1 MGEAKE
7 KKLAEIAALIKKALE
22 LKLTDATWVA
32 CFSPE
37 ELATVYN
44 GIGPEWLPNSIREKL
59 TKYLAIFAPA
69 CLIHDFHYWIGDGT
83 LKDFNYANDILEANC
98 RKCINAE
105 TKWYQLLRRAAGYY
119 AAHLMAE
126 ACRRYGWSAYR
137 TGRMEEPGVR
147 VSAPCGCSQP
157 IGTRASRATARPSQ
171 ESESTSNSSVLT
183 PNPSK
188 TLALFAFFAATILT
202 GCYRSIELLREGEY
216 SLTYTAVG
224 LKTDVS
230 KIEAEKMTNGLV
242 RVLVEGVATDVSERN
257 AKIIESSGSAV
268 GNIAEKVVEGMK

>member
-1 MGEAKE
+1 MGEAKK
-7 KKLAEIAALIKKALE
+7 KKLAEIAALIKKACD
-22 LKLTDATWVA
+22 LKLTDAAWVA

-44 GIGPEWLPNSIREKL
+44 GIGPEWLPYALREKL

-83 LKDFNYANDILEANC
+83 LKDFNYANDTLEANC

-105 TKWYQLLRRAAGYY
+105 TKWYQIFRRVAGYY

-137 TGRMEEPGVR
+137 TGRVNDEEVRSDGVR
-147 VSAPCGCSQP
+147 SDGV
-157 IGTRASRATARPSQ
+157 
-171 ESESTSNSSVLT
+171 NSSTPSPTNSLT
-183 PNPSK
+183 KSS
-188 TLALFAFFAATILT
+188 LALFAALTLLT
-202 GCYRSIELLREGEY
+202 GCYRAITVTRFDEYELVYR
-216 SLTYTAVG
+216 SVG

-230 KIEAEKMTNGLV
+230 KIEAEKSTNGTV

-257 AKIIESSGSAV
+257 AKIIESSGTAV
-268 GNIAEKVVEGMK
+268 GNIAEKVIEGVK

>member
-1 MGEAKE
+1 MGEAKA
-7 KKLAEIAALIKKALE
+7 KKLAEITALIKKACD
-22 LKLTDATWVA
+22 LKLTDAAWVA

-37 ELATVYN
+37 ELAAVYN
-44 GIGPEWLPNSIREKL
+44 GIGPEWLPCALREKL

-83 LKDFNYANDILEANC
+83 LKDFTYANDTLEANC

-105 TKWYQLLRRAAGYY
+105 TKWYQIFRRAAGYY

-137 TGRMEEPGVR
+137 TGRMEDPGVR
-147 VSAPCGCSQP
+147 G
-157 IGTRASRATARPSQ
+157 Q
-171 ESESTSNSSVLT
+171 ESIGEKSKSIVEVEQRTVKNSVVRLGLITSTLLLLLS
-183 PNPSK
+183 
-188 TLALFAFFAATILT
+188 
-202 GCYRSIELLREGEY
+202 GCFRSIELVREGEY

-230 KIEAEKMTNGLV
+230 KIEAEKMTNGTV
-242 RVLVEGVATDVSERN
+242 RVFIEGVATDVSERN
-257 AKIIESSGSAV
+257 AKIIESSGTAV
-268 GNIAEKVVEGMK
+268 GNIAEKVIEGVK

>member
-7 KKLAEIAALIKKALE
+7 KKRAEIAALIKKALE
-22 LKLTDATWVA
+22 LKLTDAGWVA
-32 CFSPE
+32 CFAAE
-37 ELATVYN
+37 ELTTVYN
-44 GIGPEWLPNSIREKL
+44 GIGPEWLPYSLREKL
-59 TKYLAIFAPA
+59 TQYLAIFAPA

-83 LKDFNYANDILEANC
+83 IKDFNYANDTLEANC

-105 TKWYQLLRRAAGYY
+105 TKWYQLLRRSAGYS

-137 TGRMEEPGVR
+137 TGRMNDEGN
-147 VSAPCGCSQP
+147 GSQ
-157 IGTRASRATARPSQ
+157 ATIPHSPLP
-171 ESESTSNSSVLT
+171 V
-183 PNPSK
+183 PPK
-188 TLALFAFFAATILT
+188 TLALFAFFAVSTLLT
-202 GCYRSIELLREGEY
+202 GCYRSITVTRSNEYELVYR
-216 SLTYTAVG
+216 SVG

-230 KIEAEKMTNGLV
+230 KIKAEKMTNGTV

-268 GNIAEKVVEGMK
+268 GNIAKEVVEGLK

>member
-7 KKLAEIAALIKKALE
+7 KKIAEITALIKKACD
-22 LKLTDATWVA
+22 LKLTDAGWVD
-32 CFSPE
+32 CFTPE
-37 ELATVYN
+37 ELVAVYN
-44 GIGPEWLPNSIREKL
+44 GIGPEWLPYALREKL

-83 LKDFNYANDILEANC
+83 LKDFNYANDTLEANC

-137 TGRMEEPGVR
+137 TGRVEEVKSDGVR
-147 VSAPCGCSQP
+147 SDGV
-157 IGTRASRATARPSQ
+157 
-171 ESESTSNSSVLT
+171 NSSTPSLT
-183 PNPSK
+183 HSHTK
-188 TLALFAFFAATILT
+188 SSLALFAFFAVSILLT
-202 GCYRSIELLREGEY
+202 GCYRSIELVREGEY

-230 KIEAEKMTNGLV
+230 KIEAEKTTNGTV
-242 RVLVEGVATDVSERN
+242 RVFIEGVATDVSERN
-257 AKIIESSGSAV
+257 AKIVESSGTAV
-268 GNIAEKVVEGMK
+268 GNVAQKVVEGMK

>member
-7 KKLAEIAALIKKALE
+7 KKRAEIAALIKKALE
-22 LKLTDATWVA
+22 LKLTDAGWVA
-32 CFSPE
+32 CFAAE
-37 ELATVYN
+37 ELTTVYN
-44 GIGPEWLPNSIREKL
+44 GIGPEWLPISIREKL
-59 TKYLAIFAPA
+59 TKYLSIFAPA

-119 AAHLMAE
+119 AAHLIAE
-126 ACRRYGWSAYR
+126 ACRRYGWSAYL
-137 TGRMEEPGVR
+137 TGRVEDPGVR
-147 VSAPCGCSQP
+147 G
-157 IGTRASRATARPSQ
+157 Q
-171 ESESTSNSSVLT
+171 ESAQTPNPSVLT

-188 TLALFAFFAATILT
+188 TLALFAFFAVSILLT
-202 GCYRSIELLREGEY
+202 GCYRSIELIREGEY

-230 KIEAEKMTNGLV
+230 KIEAEKSTNGTV
-242 RVLVEGVATDVSERN
+242 RVFIEGVATDVSERN
-257 AKIIESSGSAV
+257 AKIIESSGTAV
-268 GNIAEKVVEGMK
+268 GNVAKEVVEGMK

>member
-1 MGEAKE
+1 MGEAKA
-7 KKLAEIAALIKKALE
+7 KKLAEITALIKKACD
-22 LKLTDATWVA
+22 LKLTDAGWVA
-32 CFSPE
+32 CFAPE
-37 ELATVYN
+37 ELSAVYN
-44 GIGPEWLPNSIREKL
+44 GIGPEWLPLSIREKL

-105 TKWYQLLRRAAGYY
+105 TKWYQLLRRSAGYY

-137 TGRMEEPGVR
+137 TGRMNDEGNGSP
-147 VSAPCGCSQP
+147 
-157 IGTRASRATARPSQ
+157 ATVPS
-171 ESESTSNSSVLT
+171 SPLPV
-183 PNPSK
+183 PPK
-188 TLALFAFFAATILT
+188 TLALFAFFAVSIFLT
-202 GCYRSIELLREGEY
+202 GCYRSIELIREGEY

-230 KIEAEKMTNGLV
+230 KIEAEKTTNGTV
-242 RVLVEGVATDVSERN
+242 RVFIEGVATDVSERN
-257 AKIIESSGSAV
+257 AKIVESSGTAV
-268 GNIAEKVVEGMK
+268 GNIAEKVVEGLK

>member
-7 KKLAEIAALIKKALE
+7 KKLAEITALIKKACD
-22 LKLTDATWVA
+22 LKLTDAAWVA
-32 CFSPE
+32 CFAPE

-44 GIGPEWLPNSIREKL
+44 GIGPEWLPYSLREKL

-137 TGRMEEPGVR
+137 TGRVNDEEVR
-147 VSAPCGCSQP
+147 VPSSS
-157 IGTRASRATARPSQ
+157 SREEDKIPS
-171 ESESTSNSSVLT
+171 SNSNSQLQLKSLILFLCISCISWLT
-183 PNPSK
+183 P
-188 TLALFAFFAATILT
+188 
-202 GCYRSIELLREGEY
+202 GCYRSIELVREGEY

-230 KIEAEKMTNGLV
+230 KIKAEKMTNGTV

-257 AKIIESSGSAV
+257 AKIIESSGTAV

>member
-7 KKLAEIAALIKKALE
+7 KIKSNIKELLKKALE
-22 LKLTDATWVA
+22 LKLTDAAWVA

-44 GIGPEWLPNSIREKL
+44 GIGPEWLPHSLREKL

-83 LKDFNYANDILEANC
+83 LKDFNYANDTLEENC

-119 AAHLMAE
+119 AAHLIAE
-126 ACRRYGWSAYR
+126 ACRRYGWSAYC
-137 TGRMEEPGVR
+137 TGRINDEEVR
-147 VSAPCGCSQP
+147 VPSSS
-157 IGTRASRATARPSQ
+157 SREEDKIPS
-171 ESESTSNSSVLT
+171 SNSNSQLQLK
-183 PNPSK
+183 S
-188 TLALFAFFAATILT
+188 LALFAFFAVSILLT
-202 GCYRSIELLREGEY
+202 GCYRSIELVREGEY

-230 KIEAEKMTNGLV
+230 KIEAEKMTNGTV
-242 RVLVEGVATDVSERN
+242 RVFIEGVATDVSGRN
-257 AKIIESSGSAV
+257 AKIIESSGTAV
-268 GNIAEKVVEGMK
+268 GNIAEKVIEGVK

>member
-7 KKLAEIAALIKKALE
+7 KKLAEITALMKKACD
-22 LKLTDATWVA
+22 LKLTDAAWVA
-32 CFSPE
+32 CFTPE
-37 ELATVYN
+37 EIAVAYN
-44 GIGPEWLPNSIREKL
+44 GIGPEWLPYALREKL

-83 LKDFNYANDILEANC
+83 LKDFNYANDTLEANC

-105 TKWYQLLRRAAGYY
+105 TKWYQLIRRAAGYY
-119 AAHLMAE
+119 AAHLIAE

-137 TGRMEEPGVR
+137 TGRVEEPGVR
-147 VSAPCGCSQP
+147 
-157 IGTRASRATARPSQ
+157 SQ
-171 ESESTSNSSVLT
+171 ESESTPNPSVLT

-188 TLALFAFFAATILT
+188 TLALFAFFAVSILLT
-202 GCYRSIELLREGEY
+202 GCYRSIELIREGEY

-230 KIEAEKMTNGLV
+230 KIEAEKSTNGTV
-242 RVLVEGVATDVSERN
+242 RVFIEGVATDVSERN
-257 AKIIESSGSAV
+257 AKIIESSGTAV
-268 GNIAEKVVEGMK
+268 GNVAKEVVKGMK

>member
-1 MGEAKE
+1 MGEARK
-7 KKLAEIAALIKKALE
+7 KKLAEITALIKKACD
-22 LKLTDATWVA
+22 LKLTDAAWVA
-32 CFSPE
+32 CFTPE
-37 ELATVYN
+37 ELAAVYN
-44 GIGPEWLPNSIREKL
+44 GIGPEWLPCALREKL

-83 LKDFNYANDILEANC
+83 LKDFNYANNTLEANC

-119 AAHLMAE
+119 AAHLIAE

-137 TGRMEEPGVR
+137 TGRMNDEEVR
-147 VSAPCGCSQP
+147 VPS
-157 IGTRASRATARPSQ
+157 SRAEDKNPS
-171 ESESTSNSSVLT
+171 SNSNSQLQLK
-183 PNPSK
+183 S
-188 TLALFAFFAATILT
+188 LALFAFFAASTLLT
-202 GCYRSIELLREGEY
+202 GCYRSIELVREGEY

-230 KIEAEKMTNGLV
+230 KIEAEKMTNGTV

-257 AKIIESSGSAV
+257 AKIIESSGTAV
-268 GNIAEKVVEGMK
+268 GNVAKEVVEGMK

>member
-7 KKLAEIAALIKKALE
+7 KIKSNIKELLAKALE
-22 LKLTDATWVA
+22 LKLTDAAWVA

-37 ELATVYN
+37 ELAAVYN
-44 GIGPEWLPNSIREKL
+44 GIGPEWLPYSLREKL
-59 TKYLAIFAPA
+59 TKYLAVFAPA

-83 LKDFNYANDILEANC
+83 LKDFNYANDTLEANC

-105 TKWYQLLRRAAGYY
+105 TKWYQLLRRTAGYY

-137 TGRMEEPGVR
+137 TGRVEDPGVR
-147 VSAPCGCSQP
+147 G
-157 IGTRASRATARPSQ
+157 Q
-171 ESESTSNSSVLT
+171 ESIGEKSKSIVEVEQRTVKNSAVRLGLITSTL
-183 PNPSK
+183 
-188 TLALFAFFAATILT
+188 LLLLT
-202 GCYRSIELLREGEY
+202 GCYRSIELVRESEY

-230 KIEAEKMTNGLV
+230 KIEAEKMTNGTV
-242 RVLVEGVATDVSERN
+242 RVFIEGVATDVSERN
-257 AKIIESSGSAV
+257 AKIIESSGTAV